1 VAFFLPKAQSQLGC
15 NGNVILHARILPEAV
30 AVRELNPMSMNVLLL
45 SPGYPADMPEFTR
58 GLAEC
63 GARVFGVGDQPAGA
77 LPERVKRSLSDYL
90 EVRSLW
96 DSAAVADELRQNF
109 RGRTLDRIE
118 CLWEPGILLAAQL
131 RQTFGVPGLNMEQAN
146 RFRDKEAMKA
156 ALDAAGIR
164 TPRHFAADSIAACHD
179 AVGRIGFPV
188 ILKPIA
194 GAGSADT
201 YRVNDA
207 DELRAVLPQ
216 LQHIPLVSVEEFVDG
231 EEFTYDTITID
242 GNIAYDNIAWYRP
255 RPLIARSNEWI
266 SPQVIAL
273 RNVDQPDLAAGR
285 RMGHDVIRALGFDTG
300 FTHMEW
306 YRKADG
312 EVVFGEIGARP
323 PGAHQVDQMKF
334 ACDFDVFRAW
344 GQAVVN
350 ERIDEV
356 FERRYNV
363 ATVYKRARGTGHIRR
378 IEGADDL
385 QKRFGR
391 HVVWNTLL
399 PPGSPRRDWK
409 KTLVSDGFVM
419 LRHAELARTLEMA
432 DAVGSDLHLYAE

>member
-1 VAFFLPKAQSQLGC
+1 M
-15 NGNVILHARILPEAV
+15 
-30 AVRELNPMSMNVLLL
+30 LNPVAEVIPARNTSTVPMNVLLL

-58 GLAEC
+58 GLAES
-63 GARVFGVGDQPAGA
+63 GARVFGVGDQPTGA
-77 LPERVKRSLSDYL
+77 LPELVKRSLADYL
-90 EVRSLW
+90 QVRSLW
-96 DSAAVADELRQNF
+96 DSAAVKAELQQKF
-109 RGRTLDRIE
+109 RGRSLDRIE
-118 CLWEPGILLAAQL
+118 CLWEPGILLAAEL
-131 RQTFGVPGLNMEQAN
+131 RQHFNVPGLNIEQAN

-164 TPRHFAADSIAACHD
+164 TPRHFAVASSAACHD
-179 AVGRIGFPV
+179 AVGRIGYPL

-207 DELRAVLPQ
+207 DDLRKVLPLLRHVSQ
-216 LQHIPLVSVEEFVDG
+216 VSVEEFVDG
-231 EEFTYDTITID
+231 EEFTFDTITIA
-242 GNIAYDNIAWYRP
+242 GRIAYHNIAWYRP

-273 RNVDQPDLAAGR
+273 RQVDHPDLADGV
-285 RMGHDVIRALGFDTG
+285 RMGFEVIRTLGFDTG

-323 PGAHQVDQMKF
+323 PGAHQVDQMQF

-350 ERIDEV
+350 GRIDEQ
-356 FERRYNV
+356 FQRRYNV
-363 ATVYKRARGTGHIRR
+363 ATVYKRARGTGRISR
-378 IEGADDL
+378 IEGAEAL
-385 QKRFGR
+385 QKRFGQ

-399 PPGSPRRDWK
+399 PPGTPRRDWK
-409 KTLVSDGFVM
+409 NTLVSDGFVM
-419 LRHAELARTLEMA
+419 LRHADLQRTLEMA
-432 DAVGSDLHLYAE
+432 DAVGSELHLYAE

>member
-1 VAFFLPKAQSQLGC
+1 
-15 NGNVILHARILPEAV
+15 
-30 AVRELNPMSMNVLLL
+30 MNVLLL

-63 GARVFGVGDQPAGA
+63 GARVFGVGDQAAGN
-77 LPERVKRSLSDYL
+77 LPDLVKRSLSDYL

-96 DSAAVADELRQNF
+96 DTAEVVAAVRRHF
-109 RGRTLDRIE
+109 HGRSLDRIE
-118 CLWEPGILLAAQL
+118 CLWEPGVLLAAAL
-131 RQTFGVPGLNMEQAN
+131 RREFAVDGLDVDRAG

-156 ALDAAGIR
+156 ALDAANIR
-164 TPRHFAADSIAACHD
+164 TPRHFAADSIAACQD
-179 AVGRIGFPV
+179 AVEKIGFPA

-207 DELRAVLPQ
+207 DEMRAVLP
-216 LQHIPLVSVEEFVDG
+216 LLRHVPLVSVEEFVDG
-231 EEFTYDTITID
+231 EEYTFDTITID
-242 GNIAYDNIAWYRP
+242 GNVAYYNVAWYRP

-273 RNVDQPDLAAGR
+273 RHVDQPELAGGV
-285 RMGHDVIRALGFDTG
+285 RMGFDVIRALEFDTG

-344 GQAVVN
+344 GQAIVTG
-350 ERIDEV
+350 RIEEPID
-356 FERRYNV
+356 RRYNV
-363 ATVYKRARGTGHIRR
+363 ATIYKRARGTGRISR
-378 IEGADDL
+378 IEGGDAL
-385 QKRFGR
+385 QQRFGR

-399 PPGSPRRDWK
+399 PPGTPRRDWRR
-409 KTLVSDGFVM
+409 TLVSDGFVM
-419 LRHAELARTLEMA
+419 LRHPELAETLAMA
-432 DAVGSDLHLYAE
+432 DAVGSELHLYAE